1 VDYNIHSL
9 PIIDGMEIINRE
21 VFNFKLL
28 EGFSA
33 ETSGGLLIMVPPE
46 KVALFQDDLL
56 KEFGQK
62 SWIVGDLTESK
73 PEAPRKVHFGEN
85 GDVSSI

>member
-1 VDYNIHSL
+1 MD
-9 PIIDGMEIINRE
+9 IINRE

-46 KVALFQDDLL
+46 KVAPFQEDLL
-56 KEFGQK
+56 KEYGQQ
-62 SWIVGDLTESK
+62 SWVVGDLTASI
-73 PEAPRKVHFGEN
+73 PEAPRKVHFGIN
-85 GDVSSI
+85 GDVSTI